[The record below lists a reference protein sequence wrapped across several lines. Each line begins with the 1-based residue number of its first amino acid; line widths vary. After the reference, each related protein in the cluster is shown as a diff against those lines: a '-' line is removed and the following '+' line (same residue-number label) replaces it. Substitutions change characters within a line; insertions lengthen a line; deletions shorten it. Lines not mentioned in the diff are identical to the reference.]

1 LRRLSVWLT
10 DSARQRVAEHLP
22 PHFYYG
28 VDSAPSFTASAASRF
43 DEKFLAKLEDYRL
56 RNLMGL
62 EMERLVRMLMR
73 EKLSKRDEH
82 LEEAILGTVRRLGE
96 AYRVCLARWKMQ
108 KAREAFWACLD
119 VVITQAQKAVH
130 LMRMLAATQERLARE
145 TAQQQ
150 AAGGSQG

>member
-1 LRRLSVWLT
+1 MARSARARARSTSRARSANKRRPPKRDNFKQATLFGEYWEQFPRGLLPWPLLRRLSVWLT

-73 EKLSKRDEH
+73 EKLSKRDE
-82 LEEAILGTVRRLGE
+82 
-96 AYRVCLARWKMQ
+96 
-108 KAREAFWACLD
+108 
-119 VVITQAQKAVH
+119 
-130 LMRMLAATQERLARE
+130 
-145 TAQQQ
+145 
-150 AAGGSQG
+150 